1 MSSKFSRWLRSRTG
15 MQTLIGLAAVLVVV
29 IIVGAVLGWWA
40 DLIDLLSGTVA
51 PPPPSYPPPMNGYT
65 CLPTCF
71 DGITDYDG
79 DGTPEPQ
86 DGKFLSLPGEDMWS
100 FGGESINVWIG
111 VPGDYVSFELG
122 IFDGDSGKDA
132 SGSTREYWN
141 GNWDDTQTETTYT
154 LYADPLKDGH
164 GTTVVGVW
172 HGNQDP
178 MPNNDWF
185 NITLENTAEARGPS
199 GHYFYRLE
207 ATRPVEGT
215 GINAFKL
222 RSNGYL
228 STGQAD
234 LVDAQFAIVGMAA
247 TMNDVAIIYP
257 QFTGDWNSLGESTYD
272 GTWDFYFYVPPAEW
286 PTRTVTIEIWDGD
299 FDRGTSSRIAQD
311 TDDLNTDGKPDW
323 TTNPYVR
330 PERAGGRGI
339 PADDHSARIYRR
351 TPPVRYTI
359 TDPAGTPIYTN
370 EEPSGTE
377 EWERFVITTDP
388 ALMDPN
394 LPPNEQ
400 ADKLTDEL
408 QPGWYGWRIEGLDI
422 HNTVWIRFNYD
433 MVTQPPPPPCD
444 ASCPRT
450 IGYWKNNV
458 KKVLID
464 GKTNGVQE
472 TPESLKTAL
481 YLVAQYSPLYRHG
494 IDVQNPRPIDTVE
507 PLTPEEAHMILQ
519 RDQKTY
525 PGGKDQANSML
536 ARALQQ
542 NLAAWL
548 NWGSGKICNDTYITL
563 DAYGGYFEGTV
574 WQALQEA
581 QTIILNASGPDDPN
595 LERAKDIGDLINNG
609 LLGEEAEVSVCED
622 YTSVMPPDKQPPDP
636 HDLPKTP
643 KKPEPPKPVPQP
655 ITCDAPRVNTYGVEN
670 PTESPFYGIKF
681 EYQSGTEVRDSNLDE
696 FRFVVP
702 ADVAA
707 NMASVQ
713 VEAKAGQD
721 QAVASVTLEGCAFN
735 SPVPCGEPIVDDN
748 DFFAFYF
755 MGAEDNGDGTLTLVF
770 QVQNF
775 TGHALSHVTIGLPGG
790 VVPPSPTG
798 SYQSEVCP

>member
-178 MPNNDWF
+178 MQNNDWF

-548 NWGSGKICNDTYITL
+548 NWGSGKICTDTIVTL
-563 DAYGGYFEGTV
+563 DATGGRFEGTL
-574 WQALQEA
+574 WKALQEA
-581 QTIILNASGPDDPN
+581 QGIILNGGD

-609 LLGEEAEVSVCED
+609 LLGEDAPENTTCDVDD
-622 YTSVMPPDKQPPDP
+622 YKDTVPPDLQPPKHEDK
-636 HDLPKTP
+636 PKAPKPPTP
-643 KKPEPPKPVPQP
+643 PPYEPEPQP
-655 ITCDAPRVNTYGVEN
+655 DPETCEGVRVNQYKVEITDN
-670 PTESPFYGIKF
+670 PFAGIKF
-681 EYQSGTEVRDSNLDE
+681 EYTSGTEVKSGDSEE
-696 FRFVVP
+696 FKLTVTQEQ
-702 ADVAA
+702 AQAL
-707 NMASVQ
+707 MAVQ
-713 VEAKAGQD
+713 MEAKAGTN
-721 QAVASVTLEGCAFN
+721 VGMVTLEGCDFT
-735 SPVPCGEPIVDDN
+735 SPLPCGGEPIQDEN
-748 DFFAFYF
+748 NFFAFYF
-755 MGAEDNGDGTLTLVF
+755 MGAEDNGDGTLTLTF
-770 QVQNF
+770 HVQNV
-775 TGHALSHVTIGLPGG
+775 TEAGLSHATIGIPEAQAAD
-790 VVPPSPTG
+790 
-798 SYQSEVCP
+798 SYESKVCP